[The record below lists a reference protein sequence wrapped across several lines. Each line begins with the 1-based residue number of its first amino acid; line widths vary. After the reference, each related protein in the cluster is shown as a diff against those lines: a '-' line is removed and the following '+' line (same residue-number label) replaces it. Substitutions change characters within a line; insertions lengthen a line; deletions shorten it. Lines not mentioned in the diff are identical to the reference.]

1 MVTNNNHHIIQEDEE
16 MSSSHQ
22 YSYHSSSPKNN
33 DDTITK
39 ILSARS
45 ESASHNHQDDDDDDE
60 STYYHS
66 IMERRRH
73 IKPTNRDDNKD
84 DDDEEQSVAT
94 NLPQVPSSAR
104 PSVMTSSR
112 RRNTNTRRR
121 ARARS
126 SLSNNNNHRRP
137 INPII
142 LIVILGISA
151 NWVANR
157 LLNGLNNERGETI
170 IIDDSYYMSR
180 QHTIEHNAAKHHSSS
195 IANNYNHH
203 AQVSQRSEGEQMIGK
218 LSLNKLSEL
227 SERYES
233 DGEKHQDDAEIQA
246 KIERLQKGIA
256 QMKQQ
261 LASSTNNNNKVD
273 ATINEPNLHQDV
285 QQALASPI
293 TERFVL
299 LRKRLMSLYNEPEP
313 NNKEGRSNNTTTH
326 PLYNM
331 DSPQFKA
338 LNWLANID
346 KSQITDDD
354 PHVIQRFVLSVLYF
368 ATGGPP
374 VDHTTDFTLKR
385 RGGPWRN
392 PTNFMS
398 PNHECEWKS
407 SITKGEG
414 RGGGIRRCDADK
426 NVVELS
432 IYNELAGTIPSELG
446 RLSFLRTLYLGRN
459 NLVGTI
465 PTELGMIRP
474 IASIS
479 LQYNQLTGESSNN

>member
-1 MVTNNNHHIIQEDEE
+1 MVTNNNHHIIQDDE
-16 MSSSHQ
+16 MSHQ
-22 YSYHSSSPKNN
+22 YSYHSSSKNN
-33 DDTITK
+33 DDAITK
-39 ILSARS
+39 ILSAS
-45 ESASHNHQDDDDDDE
+45 EKAGHNQQDDDE

-73 IKPTNRDDNKD
+73 IKPNNRDNK

-94 NLPQVPSSAR
+94 NLPQVPLSSA
-104 PSVMTSSR
+104 PPVMTSR
-112 RRNTNTRRR
+112 RRNTNNRRR
-121 ARARS
+121 ARRS
-126 SLSNNNNHRRP
+126 SSNNNHRRP

-142 LIVILGISA
+142 LIVILGILA

-157 LLNGLNNERGETI
+157 LLNGLNERET

-195 IANNYNHH
+195 IANNYNHN
-203 AQVSQRSEGEQMIGK
+203 AQVSQSEGEQMIGK

-227 SERYES
+227 SERRYES

-273 ATINEPNLHQDV
+273 DATINEPNLQDV
-285 QQALASPI
+285 QQALLSSPI

-299 LRKRLMSLYNEPEP
+299 LRKRLMSLYNEPVP
-313 NNKEGRSNNTTTH
+313 NKEGRSNTTTH

-392 PTNFMS
+392 PTNFLS

-459 NLVGTI
+459 NLIGTI

-479 LQYNQLTGESSNN
+479 LQYNHLTGESPNN

>member
-1 MVTNNNHHIIQEDEE
+1 MDHHHVIQDDEE
-16 MSSSHQ
+16 MSHQ

-33 DDTITK
+33 EDAITK

-45 ESASHNHQDDDDDDE
+45 ESAGHNNQHDDDE

-73 IKPTNRDDNKD
+73 IKPNNRDDNK

-94 NLPQVPSSAR
+94 NLPSA
-104 PSVMTSSR
+104 PPVMTSR
-112 RRNTNTRRR
+112 RRNTNRRR
-121 ARARS
+121 ARS
-126 SLSNNNNHRRP
+126 SSSNNNHRRP

-157 LLNGLNNERGETI
+157 LLNGLNEQRET

-180 QHTIEHNAAKHHSSS
+180 QHTIENNAAKHHSSS
-195 IANNYNHH
+195 IIGNYNHH
-203 AQVSQRSEGEQMIGK
+203 AQVSQSEGEQMIEK

-227 SERYES
+227 SERYYES
-233 DGEKHQDDAEIQA
+233 NHVIETINDGEKHQDDAEIQA

-261 LASSTNNNNKVD
+261 LASSTNNNKVDD
-273 ATINEPNLHQDV
+273 ATINEPNLQDAV
-285 QQALASPI
+285 QEALPSPI

-299 LRKRLMSLYNEPEP
+299 LRKRLMSLYNEPVP
-313 NNKEGRSNNTTTH
+313 NNKEGRSNTTQH

-354 PHVIQRFVLSVLYF
+354 PHVIQRYVLSVLYF

-459 NLVGTI
+459 NLIGTI

-479 LQYNQLTGESSNN
+479 LQYNHLTGESKNN